1 MALQPLRDLGF
12 KELHRQTT
20 VMKNTLVRGRA
31 GKALASLMLFSS
43 LVACRK
49 EAAEPVDITVGGLL
63 SLTGNWSTLGVASKA
78 AMELAVEDMNTDFAN
93 RFVPIRFSLRTA
105 DTRLEVA
112 EAVRQM
118 EALQAGGVR
127 FIVGPQSSAELAAVK
142 PLADAGGTLVVS
154 HASTA
159 GSLALPGDAILR
171 YCPGDAVE
179 TDAVAA
185 TLYAQGI
192 RAIVAMSR
200 DDVGNKG
207 LQSSLVTHFTKRG
220 GVVSA
225 MTPYATTTTD
235 FGALLNELKSRLI
248 NYKNAHGASA
258 VAIYLSSFD
267 EGVSILRSAAADPE
281 LGSVRWAGG
290 DGIVK
295 SSALTSDAVA
305 SEFAVTTRFFAPEFG
320 LPEADRSK
328 WEPLSLRIKAKSG
341 IEPDAFGIA
350 SYDAVRVF
358 GKVVEAGRG
367 VPSPFASLLES
378 FVTNSNGYIGAGG
391 STRLD
396 ANGDRLSGSYD
407 YWSVNKSG
415 AGYVWYK
422 SGRSD

>member
-1 MALQPLRDLGF
+1 M
-12 KELHRQTT
+12 
-20 VMKNTLVRGRA
+20 
-31 GKALASLMLFSS
+31 GKSLASGGAARVLASIFLMSC

-49 EAAEPVDITVGGLL
+49 EDAPVDITVGGLL

-78 AMELAVEDMNTDFAN
+78 ALELAVEDMNIDFAN
-93 RFVPIRFSLRTA
+93 RSMPIRFSLKTA

-118 EALQAGGVR
+118 EAMQAVGIS

-142 PLADAGGTLVVS
+142 PLADAVCSLVVS

-159 GSLALPGDAILR
+159 GSLALPGDAVFR

-207 LQSSLVTHFTKRG
+207 LQSSLVANFTKRG

-225 MTPYATTTTD
+225 MTPYETTMTD
-235 FGALLNELKSRLI
+235 FGALLSGLKTRVT
-248 NYKNAHGASA
+248 NYKNAYGASA
-258 VAIYLSSFD
+258 VAVYLSSFD
-267 EGVSILRSAAADPE
+267 EGVSILRSAAAAPE
-281 LGSVRWAGG
+281 LASVRWVGG

-320 LPEADRSK
+320 LPEADRGK
-328 WEPLSLRIKAKSG
+328 WEPLSIRIKAKSG
-341 IEPDAFGIA
+341 IEPDAFCIA

-358 GKVVEAGRG
+358 GRVVESGRA
-367 VPSPFASLLES
+367 VPSPFASLLEG
-378 FVTNSNGYIGAGG
+378 FVTNSNEYLGAGG

-407 YWSVNKSG
+407 YWSVNKAA
-415 AGYVWYK
+415 AGYAWYK
-422 SGRSD
+422 SARSE